1 MRRKPEPDNGFL
13 DGFHVKHGSKM
24 CRRSRDGP
32 PIAISKG
39 SWFFI
44 GFSLRTCRGS
54 ETIWRKPDGEI
65 LAANH
70 VAVFVTEADRVL
82 VATTTLM
89 TAPNLM
95 RGGTPHGI
103 LENVVTHADHR
114 RRGHGR
120 EAVEAGLSEAWAR
133 GCERALLVTG
143 RMHLNPHVAD
153 FYEGCGFRS
162 GRAGLMAQRPSA

>member
-1 MRRKPEPDNGFL
+1 MPAITRRAAYRDLEGLLVLYRHLTPDMPRLGDDL
-13 DGFHVKHGSKM
+13 
-24 CRRSRDGP
+24 
-32 PIAISKG
+32 A
-39 SWFFI
+39 
-44 GFSLRTCRGS
+44 
-54 ETIWRKPDGEI
+54 ETRWREI

-95 RGGTPHGI
+95 RGGTPHGF

-120 EAVEAGLSEAWAR
+120 EAVEAGLSEAWAS
-133 GCERALLVTG
+133 GCERVLLVTG
-143 RMHLNPHVAD
+143 RMHLNPHMAD
-153 FYEGCGFRS
+153 FYESCGFRS
-162 GRAGLMAQRPSA
+162 GRAGLMAQRPSV